1 MTTPVQ
7 PGEKIFPK
15 MTADW
20 FNNTLNNVELDK
32 QGDNVKKKNRL
43 VLVVTNGAIAPA
55 EISDGSPEST
65 IYYAGL
71 VTCFGLE
78 ETSTNVFSPRATTTQ
93 RKMINPSQETIPSG
107 TEVWAEES
115 ESGFYVASVWVC

>member
-20 FNNTLNNVELDK
+20 FNNTIPKTEVDR
-32 QGDNVKKKNRL
+32 QGKKVKKKNRL
-43 VLVVTNGAIAPA
+43 VLVVTDEAISPA
-55 EISDGSPEST
+55 EISDTDPEAT
-65 IYYAGL
+65 VYYAGL
-71 VTCFGLE
+71 VTCYSLL
-78 ETSTNVFSPRATTTQ
+78 ETSTNVFSPRATTTK
-93 RKMINPSQETIPSG
+93 RRMINPSQETIPSG
-107 TEVWAEES
+107 IEVWAEES